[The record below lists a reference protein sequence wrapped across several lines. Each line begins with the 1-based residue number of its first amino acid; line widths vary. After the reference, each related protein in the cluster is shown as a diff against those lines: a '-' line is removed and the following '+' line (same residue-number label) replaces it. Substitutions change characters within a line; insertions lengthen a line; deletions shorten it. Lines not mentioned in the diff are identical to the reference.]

1 MSIVSVMPLYFGL
14 RYTKSMEID
23 LRRQLVISLS
33 IIVGSAIVAFIAL
46 YYMMGNISATADTI
60 VKDKALGDQQ
70 TGALAI
76 VAALAQEAPQAAT
89 YKAAMDKLIGGQDTL
104 IGFNQWI
111 TNIANSHQVTAT
123 VGFGASDAT
132 QVGLAQMHF
141 SLSASGGLNNVVA
154 FLNDIEMKSSGFLIQ
169 LTSFTMTNNNGN
181 YQVNSQGVVFYKQ

>member
-70 TGALAI
+70 TGALATCRCKVDPEDLI
-76 VAALAQEAPQAAT
+76 EQVVRYPVLPRKIKTRGFPGPFIHRRILIPQI
-89 YKAAMDKLIGGQDTL
+89 DIGRQRL
-104 IGFNQWI
+104 ERRHIR
-111 TNIANSHQVTAT
+111 
-123 VGFGASDAT
+123 FGP
-132 QVGLAQMHF
+132 
-141 SLSASGGLNNVVA
+141 
-154 FLNDIEMKSSGFLIQ
+154 K
-169 LTSFTMTNNNGN
+169 TSP
-181 YQVNSQGVVFYKQ
+181 